1 MTVTNINIRI
11 TDNRRRRPVRRHV
24 QIPHTDLWTQE
35 WWDSQSNPSAS
46 VRQLIQDDV
55 ALNGITDVMARA
67 AVPVAVAPVA
77 PAVPA
82 VPAVDPRDA
91 KIENLE
97 QQFTEL
103 MDKLGPLMPFFNV
116 ITEGKAA

>member
-82 VPAVDPRDA
+82 VDPRDA